1 MGTVYA
7 VGPRWYANYV
17 DPTSGERVRRSMGRS
32 IRTEA
37 QARAHLR
44 TLEAVAGAPGGPV
57 GFDTIGEV
65 VESFL
70 GDKAERREARTV
82 RGYRLHLES
91 FTAHVGVDTPIN
103 EVRREHVAS
112 FLRARVEGGLSKVT
126 ANKELVTLRVF
137 WRWAERS
144 DMADADPSRKVDAYS
159 VRPTPRKPPP
169 LEAFQAGLADLRR
182 MTLPGARWTGKEAR
196 LVSAVE
202 AHAADL
208 YADALELISWTGIR
222 IGEVAAL
229 LATEVDLKAGTFY
242 VRASGPKGPRTI
254 PLTPGARAVIERRL
268 LDRGATVFVTAAGEN
283 ALDSFANTGKHW
295 RKRAPQFALV
305 TPHGV
310 RHLVNDRL
318 RAAGVDPVI
327 AARLL
332 GHKTLQMHGHY
343 SHESLAELREAVTR
357 LGAPLVSPS
366 PPTPSPAQA
375 TPPA

>member
-17 DPTSGERVRRSMGRS
+17 DPASGERVRRSMGRT
-32 IRTEA
+32 IRTKA
-37 QARAHLR
+37 QARAHLHV
-44 TLEAVAGAPGGPV
+44 LESVAGAPVGPV

-65 VESFL
+65 VEAFL
-70 GDKAERREARTV
+70 TDKEERREARTV
-82 RGYRLHLES
+82 RGYRLHLAS
-91 FTAHVGVDTPIN
+91 FTAHVGEDTPIN

-112 FLRARVEGGLSKVT
+112 FLRARVAGGLSRVT

-137 WRWAERS
+137 WRWAERA
-144 DMADADPSRKVDAYS
+144 DMADADPARKVDAYS
-159 VRPTPRKPPP
+159 VRPTPRKPPT

-182 MTLPGARWTGKEAR
+182 MTLPGARWTGKEGR

-208 YADALELISWTGIR
+208 YADALELVSWTGVR

-229 LATEVDLKAGTFY
+229 LPCEVDLGARTIFI
-242 VRASGPKGPRTI
+242 RASENKTPRI
-254 PLTPGARAVIERRL
+254 VPLATGARAVIERRL
-268 LDRGATVFVTAAGEN
+268 LDNGATVFVTSAGEN

-295 RKRAPQFALV
+295 RARSPQFALV

-332 GHKTLQMHGHY
+332 GHKTIQMHGHY
-343 SHESLAELREAVTR
+343 SHESVEELREAVGR
-357 LGAPLVSPS
+357 L
-366 PPTPSPAQA
+366 QR
-375 TPPA
+375 